1 MGPEPRRS
9 SSYELP
15 PRFPNSLHR
24 RLLTHISLQAIVSV
38 AIALSLAIFTY
49 IGLRAVRRRH
59 PNPKYVPTA
68 FLKKKWEAWTPRA
81 TFTSKAGYSARLQDN
96 PSVPTLHLRS
106 ARNSV
111 QNLLDL
117 ERAQMQQGI
126 NENGATVDRHTS
138 VRSVMTL
145 PAYSRSVRENERILA
160 REGERDGVDV
170 VIEAPESEGEEE
182 HRRDEE
188 MENLYQIRVQ
198 RRQEIAERDDRRRR
212 RREARARND
221 QAELRRITQESRAAE
236 EAREISGAVAMIAEH
251 HSRSRDRRISSVSY
265 ADLGV
270 ARHDGTRIRANSN
283 ESDRPLL
290 DSAASMS
297 GGGTGTIRPWSGHD
311 SIRPYLHQRDRS
323 GSTAGSYVSDLSQ
336 DAGRAG
342 SGEMDLP
349 PFGRAGSDF
358 EVVSMNQSRPSA
370 THSRTASSRTH
381 SPLGLGTRSRASSNA
396 AAAALPP
403 RPSIE
408 TADLGES
415 RRIPPPD
422 PSASDNAGPPSYEGE
437 GFEEAPPYTSPIRER
452 RGDSSNDGLG
462 GGRGEG
468 GGGTFPPP
476 SQPQPDSRAEEL
488 SHPSPLPPSEPN
500 ARPRSSAT
508 GAPLLPEIGRLP
520 SIRIADA
527 TPVETTATGRGSLG
541 GGEGA
546 GGGGGG
552 GDWFSGPSFGR

>member
-1 MGPEPRRS
+1 MVVSVAAWLQLSKRQSPPPE
-9 SSYELP
+9 
-15 PRFPNSLHR
+15 HHGAK
-24 RLLTHISLQAIVSV
+24 TQTVIIAIVSV
-38 AIALSLAIFTY
+38 AIAISLAIFAY
-49 IGLRAVRRRH
+49 ISLRAVRRRH
-59 PNPKYVPTA
+59 PDPKYIPTA
-68 FLKKKWEAWTPRA
+68 FLKRKWEAWTPRA
-81 TFTSKAGYSARLQDN
+81 TFTSKAGYSARLQEN

-111 QNLLDL
+111 QNVLDL

-145 PAYSRSVRENERILA
+145 PAYSRSVRENERVLA

-251 HSRSRDRRISSVSY
+251 HSRSRDRRVSSVSY

-297 GGGTGTIRPWSGHD
+297 GGATGTIRPWSAHD
-311 SIRPYLHQRDRS
+311 SIRPHLHQRGRS
-323 GSTAGSYVSDLSQ
+323 GSTAGSYLSDLSQ
-336 DAGRAG
+336 DAGGGREG
-342 SGEMDLP
+342 SGEIDLP

-358 EVVSMNQSRPSA
+358 EVVSMNHSRPSA

-396 AAAALPP
+396 AAATAVPP
-403 RPSIE
+403 RPSVE

-415 RRIPPPD
+415 RRVPPSTSPD
-422 PSASDNAGPPSYEGE
+422 HHPEPPSYEGE
-437 GFEEAPPYTSPIRER
+437 GFEEAPPYTSPVRER
-452 RGDSSNDGLG
+452 RGGGIG
-462 GGRGEG
+462 GGDGDDDG
-468 GGGTFPPP
+468 GG
-476 SQPQPDSRAEEL
+476 
-488 SHPSPLPPSEPN
+488 PSPSALGPASEPGSGPAPGGAEGPRQVEHN
-500 ARPRSSAT
+500 SRPRSSAT

-527 TPVETTATGRGSLG
+527 TPVEARDSLG
-541 GGEGA
+541 GGA
-546 GGGGGG
+546 
-552 GDWFSGPSFGR
+552 DWFSSSSFGR

>member
-1 MGPEPRRS
+1 MAVVSMAAWLRLSKRQSPPPEDHGAR
-9 SSYELP
+9 
-15 PRFPNSLHR
+15 
-24 RLLTHISLQAIVSV
+24 TQTVIIAIVSV
-38 AIALSLAIFTY
+38 AIAISLAVFTY
-49 IGLRAVRRRH
+49 ISLRAVRRRH

-68 FLKKKWEAWTPRA
+68 FLKKRWEAWTPRA
-81 TFTSKAGYSARLQDN
+81 TFTSKAGYSARLQEN

-111 QNLLDL
+111 QNVLDL

-126 NENGATVDRHTS
+126 NENGATIDRHTS

-251 HSRSRDRRISSVSY
+251 HSRSRDRRVSSVSY

-297 GGGTGTIRPWSGHD
+297 GGAAGTIRPWSAHD
-311 SIRPYLHQRDRS
+311 SIRPFLHQRGRS
-323 GSTAGSYVSDLSQ
+323 GSTAASYVSDLSQ
-336 DAGRAG
+336 DAGGAG
-342 SGEMDLP
+342 SGAEMDLP

-358 EVVSMNQSRPSA
+358 EVVSMNNQSRPSA

-381 SPLGLGTRSRASSNA
+381 SPLGVGTRSRASSNA
-396 AAAALPP
+396 AGAAAPPP

-415 RRIPPPD
+415 RHIPPPD
-422 PSASDNAGPPSYEGE
+422 PSGADDAGPPSYEGE
-437 GFEEAPPYTSPIRER
+437 GFEAAPPYTSPVRER
-452 RGDSSNDGLG
+452 RG
-462 GGRGEG
+462 G
-468 GGGTFPPP
+468 GGGGGGGGVIGDFSTATELEPEPGAADEQG
-476 SQPQPDSRAEEL
+476 SHGALL
-488 SHPSPLPPSEPN
+488 SHPTQH
-500 ARPRSSAT
+500 RPRSSAT

-527 TPVETTATGRGSLG
+527 TPVETTGRGSLG
-541 GGEGA
+541 DGGEA
-546 GGGGGG
+546 GGGAAAAGN
-552 GDWFSGPSFGR
+552 WFSNPSFGR

>member
-1 MGPEPRRS
+1 MAASMAAWLPLIKRQSPPPED
-9 SSYELP
+9 
-15 PRFPNSLHR
+15 HGAK
-24 RLLTHISLQAIVSV
+24 TQTVIIAIVSV
-38 AIALSLAIFTY
+38 AIAISLAVFTY
-49 IGLRAVRRRH
+49 ISLRAVRRRH

-68 FLKKKWEAWTPRA
+68 FLKKRWEAWTPRA
-81 TFTSKAGYSARLQDN
+81 TFTSKAGYSARLQEN

-111 QNLLDL
+111 QNVLDL

-126 NENGATVDRHTS
+126 DGNGATVDRHTS

-198 RRQEIAERDDRRRR
+198 RRQEIADRDDRRRR

-251 HSRSRDRRISSVSY
+251 HSRSRDRRVSSVSY

-297 GGGTGTIRPWSGHD
+297 GGAPGTIRPWSAHD
-311 SIRPYLHQRDRS
+311 SIRPYLHERGRS
-323 GSTAGSYVSDLSQ
+323 GSTAASYVSDLSQ
-336 DAGRAG
+336 DAGGGNG

-381 SPLGLGTRSRASSNA
+381 SPLGLGNRSRASSNA
-396 AAAALPP
+396 AGAALPP

-415 RRIPPPD
+415 RHIPPPD
-422 PSASDNAGPPSYEGE
+422 PSGPENTGPPSYEGE
-437 GFEEAPPYTSPIRER
+437 GFEEAPPYTSPVRER
-452 RGDSSNDGLG
+452 RGESSNDGLG
-462 GGRGEG
+462 GGG
-468 GGGTFPPP
+468 GAAFPSP
-476 SQPQPDSRAEEL
+476 SQPQPAPRTDEE
-488 SHPSPLPPSEPN
+488 SQRSPLPDESDS
-500 ARPRSSAT
+500 RPRSSAT

-527 TPVETTATGRGSLG
+527 TPIETTATRRGSLG
-541 GGEGA
+541 G

-552 GDWFSGPSFGR
+552 GDWFSSPSFGR

>member
-1 MGPEPRRS
+1 MVPSMAAWLRLSKRQSPPPE
-9 SSYELP
+9 
-15 PRFPNSLHR
+15 HQGAK
-24 RLLTHISLQAIVSV
+24 TQTVIIAIVSV
-38 AIALSLAIFTY
+38 AIAISLAIFTY
-49 IGLRAVRRRH
+49 ISLRAVRRRH
-59 PNPKYVPTA
+59 SDPKYIPTA
-68 FLKKKWEAWTPRA
+68 FLKRKWEAWTPRA
-81 TFTSKAGYSARLQDN
+81 TFTSKAGYSGRLQEN

-111 QNLLDL
+111 QNVLDL

-126 NENGATVDRHTS
+126 NENGATIDRHTS

-236 EAREISGAVAMIAEH
+236 EARGISGAVAMIAEH
-251 HSRSRDRRISSVSY
+251 HSRSRDRRVSSVSY

-297 GGGTGTIRPWSGHD
+297 GGATGTIRPWSAHD
-311 SIRPYLHQRDRS
+311 SIRPHLHQRGRS
-323 GSTAGSYVSDLSQ
+323 GSTAASYISDLSQ
-336 DAGRAG
+336 DAGGGDG

-396 AAAALPP
+396 AAVAAPPP

-415 RRIPPPD
+415 RRLPTFTT
-422 PSASDNAGPPSYEGE
+422 SDDHPEPPSYEGE
-437 GFEEAPPYTSPIRER
+437 GFEEAPPYTSPTRER
-452 RGDSSNDGLG
+452 RSERSSNNDTAG
-462 GGRGEG
+462 GGA
-468 GGGTFPPP
+468 TASPP
-476 SQPQPDSRAEEL
+476 SQPHRHPRPDEQAHRS
-488 SHPSPLPPSEPN
+488 SPLFPADDS
-500 ARPRSSAT
+500 ASRRPRSSAT

-527 TPVETTATGRGSLG
+527 TPVEARDSSFLGRGGG
-541 GGEGA
+541 GGE
-546 GGGGGG
+546 GGG
-552 GDWFSGPSFGR
+552 GDWFSSPSFVGR

>member
-1 MGPEPRRS
+1 
-9 SSYELP
+9 
-15 PRFPNSLHR
+15 
-24 RLLTHISLQAIVSV
+24 
-38 AIALSLAIFTY
+38 
-49 IGLRAVRRRH
+49 
-59 PNPKYVPTA
+59 
-68 FLKKKWEAWTPRA
+68 
-81 TFTSKAGYSARLQDN
+81 
-96 PSVPTLHLRS
+96 
-106 ARNSV
+106 
-111 QNLLDL
+111 
-117 ERAQMQQGI
+117 MQQGI
-126 NENGATVDRHTS
+126 DGNGATIDRHTS

-251 HSRSRDRRISSVSY
+251 HSRSRDRRVSSVSY

-297 GGGTGTIRPWSGHD
+297 GGAPGTIRPWSAHD
-311 SIRPYLHQRDRS
+311 SIRPYLHQRGRS
-323 GSTAGSYVSDLSQ
+323 GSTAGSYMSDLSQ
-336 DAGRAG
+336 DAGGGNG

-396 AAAALPP
+396 AAGAALPP
-403 RPSIE
+403 RPSVD

-422 PSASDNAGPPSYEGE
+422 PSGPDNTVPPSYEGE
-437 GFEEAPPYTSPIRER
+437 GFEEAPPYTSPVRER
-452 RGDSSNDGLG
+452 RGESSNDGMG
-462 GGRGEG
+462 GGA
-468 GGGTFPPP
+468 TFPSP
-476 SQPQPDSRAEEL
+476 SQPQPNSQAEEQ
-488 SHPSPLPPSEPN
+488 SQRSPLPDESDS
-500 ARPRSSAT
+500 RPRSSAT

-527 TPVETTATGRGSLG
+527 TPIETTATRRGSLRG
-541 GGEGA
+541 GGE
-546 GGGGGG
+546 GGGG
-552 GDWFSGPSFGR
+552 GDWFSSPSFGR

>member
-1 MGPEPRRS
+1 MIPSVAAWLRLSKRQSPPPE
-9 SSYELP
+9 
-15 PRFPNSLHR
+15 HQGAK
-24 RLLTHISLQAIVSV
+24 TQTVIIAIVSV
-38 AIALSLAIFTY
+38 AIAISLAIFTY
-49 IGLRAVRRRH
+49 ISLRAVRRRH
-59 PNPKYVPTA
+59 PDPKYIPTA
-68 FLKKKWEAWTPRA
+68 FLKRKWEAWTPRA
-81 TFTSKAGYSARLQDN
+81 TFTSKAGYSARLQEN
-96 PSVPTLHLRS
+96 PSAPTLHLRS

-111 QNLLDL
+111 QNVLDL

-198 RRQEIAERDDRRRR
+198 RRQEIADRDDRRRR

-236 EAREISGAVAMIAEH
+236 EARETSGAVAMIAEH
-251 HSRSRDRRISSVSY
+251 HSRSRDRRVSSVSY

-297 GGGTGTIRPWSGHD
+297 GGATGTIRPWSAHD
-311 SIRPYLHQRDRS
+311 SIRPHLHQRGRS
-323 GSTAGSYVSDLSQ
+323 GSTAASYISDLSQ
-336 DAGRAG
+336 DAGGGRDG
-342 SGEMDLP
+342 SSGEMDLP

-396 AAAALPP
+396 AAVAAPPP

-415 RRIPPPD
+415 RRLPTFTT
-422 PSASDNAGPPSYEGE
+422 SDDHTEPPSYEGE

-452 RGDSSNDGLG
+452 RSDRISNNDTAG
-462 GGRGEG
+462 GGSA
-468 GGGTFPPP
+468 TLPSP
-476 SQPQPDSRAEEL
+476 SQQPHPDPRPDEQAHESSLFPADDSASSR
-488 SHPSPLPPSEPN
+488 
-500 ARPRSSAT
+500 RPRSSAT

-527 TPVETTATGRGSLG
+527 TPVEARDFSFLGRG
-541 GGEGA
+541 GE
-546 GGGGGG
+546 G
-552 GDWFSGPSFGR
+552 GDWFSSPSFGR

>member
-1 MGPEPRRS
+1 MVASMAAWLQLSKRQSPPPE
-9 SSYELP
+9 
-15 PRFPNSLHR
+15 HHGAK
-24 RLLTHISLQAIVSV
+24 TQTVIIAIVSV
-38 AIALSLAIFTY
+38 AIAISLAIFAY
-49 IGLRAVRRRH
+49 ISLRAVRRRH
-59 PNPKYVPTA
+59 PNPKYIPTA
-68 FLKKKWEAWTPRA
+68 FLKRKWEAWTPRA
-81 TFTSKAGYSARLQDN
+81 TFTSKAGYSARLQEN

-111 QNLLDL
+111 QNVLDL

-251 HSRSRDRRISSVSY
+251 HSRSRDQRVSSVSY

-297 GGGTGTIRPWSGHD
+297 GGATGTIRPWSAHD
-311 SIRPYLHQRDRS
+311 SIRPYLHQRGRS
-323 GSTAGSYVSDLSQ
+323 GSTAGSYISDLSQ
-336 DAGRAG
+336 DAGGGRAG

-358 EVVSMNQSRPSA
+358 EVVSMNHSRPSA

-396 AAAALPP
+396 AAATALPP
-403 RPSIE
+403 RPSID

-415 RRIPPPD
+415 RRIPPST
-422 PSASDNAGPPSYEGE
+422 SADHPEPPSYEGE

-452 RGDSSNDGLG
+452 RGGGIG
-462 GGRGEG
+462 GGDDDG
-468 GGGTFPPP
+468 GDPFPSARRP
-476 SQPQPDSRAEEL
+476 E
-488 SHPSPLPPSEPN
+488 SEPGSGPAPREAEGPRQVEHN
-500 ARPRSSAT
+500 SRPRSSAT

-527 TPVETTATGRGSLG
+527 TPVEARDSL
-541 GGEGA
+541 
-546 GGGGGG
+546 GGG
-552 GDWFSGPSFGR
+552 GDWFSSSSFGR

>member
-1 MGPEPRRS
+1 MAASTAAWLQLSRRQSPPPED
-9 SSYELP
+9 
-15 PRFPNSLHR
+15 HGAK
-24 RLLTHISLQAIVSV
+24 TQTVIIAIVSV
-38 AIALSLAIFTY
+38 AIAISLAVFTY
-49 IGLRAVRRRH
+49 ISLRAVRRRH

-68 FLKKKWEAWTPRA
+68 FLKKRWEAWTPRA
-81 TFTSKAGYSARLQDN
+81 TFTSKAGYSARLQEN

-111 QNLLDL
+111 QNVLDL

-126 NENGATVDRHTS
+126 DGNGATVDRHTS

-198 RRQEIAERDDRRRR
+198 RRQEIADRDDRRRR

-251 HSRSRDRRISSVSY
+251 HSRSRDRRVSSVSY

-297 GGGTGTIRPWSGHD
+297 GGAPGTIRPWSAHD
-311 SIRPYLHQRDRS
+311 SIRPYLHERGRS
-323 GSTAGSYVSDLSQ
+323 GSTAASYVSDLSQ
-336 DAGRAG
+336 DAGGNG

-381 SPLGLGTRSRASSNA
+381 SPLGLGNRSRASSNA
-396 AAAALPP
+396 AGAALPP

-415 RRIPPPD
+415 RHIPPPD
-422 PSASDNAGPPSYEGE
+422 PSGADNTGPPSYEGE
-437 GFEEAPPYTSPIRER
+437 GFEEAPPYTSPVRER
-452 RGDSSNDGLG
+452 RGDSNNDGLG
-462 GGRGEG
+462 WGAGA
-468 GGGTFPPP
+468 GGTFPSP
-476 SQPQPDSRAEEL
+476 SQPQPNSRAEEQ
-488 SHPSPLPPSEPN
+488 SQRSPLPDESGP
-500 ARPRSSAT
+500 RPRSSAT

-527 TPVETTATGRGSLG
+527 TPIETTRRGSLG
-541 GGEGA
+541 GEV
-546 GGGGGG
+546 GGG
-552 GDWFSGPSFGR
+552 GDWFSNTSFGR

>member
-1 MGPEPRRS
+1 MAASTAAWLRLSKRQSPPPED
-9 SSYELP
+9 
-15 PRFPNSLHR
+15 HGAK
-24 RLLTHISLQAIVSV
+24 TQTVIIAIVSV
-38 AIALSLAIFTY
+38 AIAISLAIFTY
-49 IGLRAVRRRH
+49 ISLRAVRRRH

-68 FLKKKWEAWTPRA
+68 FLKKRWEAWTPRA
-81 TFTSKAGYSARLQDN
+81 TFTSKAGYSARLQEN

-111 QNLLDL
+111 QNVLDL

-126 NENGATVDRHTS
+126 DGNGATVDRHTS

-198 RRQEIAERDDRRRR
+198 RRQEIADRDDRRRR

-251 HSRSRDRRISSVSY
+251 HSRSRDRRVSSVSY

-297 GGGTGTIRPWSGHD
+297 GGAPGTIRPWSAHD
-311 SIRPYLHQRDRS
+311 SIRPYLHERGRS
-323 GSTAGSYVSDLSQ
+323 GSTAASYVSDLSQ
-336 DAGRAG
+336 DAGGGGNG

-396 AAAALPP
+396 AAGAAPPP
-403 RPSIE
+403 RPSID

-422 PSASDNAGPPSYEGE
+422 PAGPDNTGPPSYEGE
-437 GFEEAPPYTSPIRER
+437 GFEEAPPYTSPVRER
-452 RGDSSNDGLG
+452 RDDSSSNDGMG
-462 GGRGEG
+462 GEAAL
-468 GGGTFPPP
+468 P
-476 SQPQPDSRAEEL
+476 SQPQPDPRTDEE
-488 SHPSPLPPSEPN
+488 SHPSSLSPSESDP
-500 ARPRSSAT
+500 RPRSSAT

-527 TPVETTATGRGSLG
+527 TPTETTRSMGSLG
-541 GGEGA
+541 GGA
-546 GGGGGG
+546 GGERGEGGGG
-552 GDWFSGPSFGR
+552 GDWFSNPSFGR